1 VEEQVVDSG
10 VLENGCRAFVVS
22 KDSSGKSIGMYP
34 VRIVSATETEVV
46 VEKQKMNIY
55 NAGSGVW
62 CAKWETITEIV
73 KPEDVI
79 KVVKEK

>member
-1 VEEQVVDSG
+1 VDSG
-10 VLENGCRAFVVS
+10 VLGNGCKAFVAR
-22 KDSSGKSIGMYP
+22 KDSNGKTTGMHP

-46 VEKQKMNIY
+46 VERQKLNVY
-55 NAGSGVW
+55 NAGAGVW
-62 CAKWETITEIV
+62 RANWETVTESV

>member
-1 VEEQVVDSG
+1 MDSG
-10 VLENGCRAFVVS
+10 VLGSGCKAFVQS
-22 KDSSGKSIGMYP
+22 KDSSGKSIGMHP

-46 VEKQKMNIY
+46 VEKQKMNVY
-55 NAGSGVW
+55 NAGAGVW

-79 KVVKEK
+79 KVVRDK

>member
-1 VEEQVVDSG
+1 MDSG
-10 VLENGCRAFVVS
+10 VLGSGCKAFVAR
-22 KDSSGKSIGMYP
+22 KDSTGKVSGMYP

-46 VEKQKMNIY
+46 VEKQKMNVY

-62 CAKWETITEIV
+62 CAKWETITETV